1 MCLAHKYVN
10 LNESYN
16 QDIKEQVTTENFLK
30 RRQGLN
36 EIPTPE
42 K

>member
-16 QDIKEQVTTENFLK
+16 QDIKEQVTTENFFK
-30 RRQGLN
+30 KKTGF
-36 EIPTPE
+36 